1 MTGIETHRSMVKA
14 WECDSFGH
22 FTVAYYFDRFADAS
36 ATLLETLA
44 AERGLRAVASW
55 IPTEYHARF
64 VSELRG
70 GEVLHVESGVIAA
83 EADRL
88 RVGHR
93 LMNSAT
99 GKVCTTVEELLQA
112 KPGVAPLGDGERRRL
127 AEPAIDWEES
137 KNDPG
142 FADGARDGLI
152 LTGRDRVKPAE
163 VDESGELALPNYVHR
178 SSVGCIQLL
187 TAMGLPPEHLRSH
200 HRGFSTFEIKLR
212 LEPPGPKPGDALH
225 LESGLMHLGS
235 SSVRMVHRL
244 HDSRS
249 GRRVA
254 TLRQSGVHF
263 DLEARRSTPIPE
275 ELRAKAAGLVLR
287 TA

>member
-1 MTGIETHRSMVKA
+1 MTGIETHRGMVKA

-44 AERGLRAVASW
+44 AERGLGTVASW
-55 IPTEYHARF
+55 TPTEYHARF
-64 VSELRG
+64 VAELRG
-70 GEVLHVESGVIAA
+70 GEVLHVESGVISAEAA
-83 EADRL
+83 EL

-93 LMNSAT
+93 LVNSAT
-99 GKVCTTVEELLQA
+99 GKVCTTVEERVQA
-112 KPGVAPLGDGERRRL
+112 KSGAAPLGNAELRRL
-127 AEPAIDWEES
+127 AGPAIGWELA
-137 KNDPG
+137 KDDPG
-142 FADGARDGLI
+142 FADGAKEGLI
-152 LTGRDRVKPAE
+152 PTGRDRVKSWEA
-163 VDESGELALPNYVHR
+163 DESGALALPNYVHR

-187 TAMGLPPEHLRSH
+187 TAMGLPPEYLRDN

-212 LEPPGPKPGDALH
+212 LDGPGPKPGDALR
-225 LESGLMHLGS
+225 LESGVMHLGS

-244 HDSRS
+244 HDIGS

-263 DLEARRSTPIPE
+263 DLDARRSTPIPGD
-275 ELRAKAAGLVLR
+275 LRAKAASLVLR
-287 TA
+287 AP